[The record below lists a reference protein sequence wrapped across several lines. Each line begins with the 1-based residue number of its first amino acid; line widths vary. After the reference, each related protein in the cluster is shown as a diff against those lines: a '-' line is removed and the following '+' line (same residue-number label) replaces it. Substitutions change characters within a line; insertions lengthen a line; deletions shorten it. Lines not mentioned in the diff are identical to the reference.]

1 LTRSLAGNG
10 FAREY
15 GAAAT
20 TASACITGFVAAIF
34 GRRKY
39 SSVVPYRECGANI
52 HGALSSIYLFRRFR
66 LLEEEYAGLVG
77 VVGDEIR
84 RFFETETT
92 QRAAGIHIPFPK
104 DVLRLLDQF
113 VRHDSSKLRI
123 TLKKVGKCP

>member
-1 LTRSLAGNG
+1 MHNR
-10 FAREY
+10 
-15 GAAAT
+15 
-20 TASACITGFVAAIF
+20 FVAAIS

-66 LLEEEYAGLVG
+66 LLEEMYGGLVW
-77 VVGDEIR
+77 VVGHEIQ

-92 QRAAGIHIPFPK
+92 QCAAGIHIPLARGI
-104 DVLRLLDQF
+104 LRLLGQF

-123 TLKKVGKCP
+123 TLKKVGKCPLKTVTTEKSDKFYKT